1 MKDRK
6 RERERERERETER
19 NTRKSYLNYADKCDS
34 RDENMSKKATGRGV
48 RRNVWEVKIENQ
60 WGDVERK
67 HCSSLPPPNPFYS
80 FLLLCVGT
88 SARHS
93 HTFHGRVAVRAV
105 GKDNIH
111 ILQLQTLQGSLQT
124 CRERVTDSKKVRET
138 QMEGMK
144 IQGYKYFLERAGE
157 AHNNE
162 E

>member
-1 MKDRK
+1 MTK
-6 RERERERERETER
+6 E
-19 NTRKSYLNYADKCDS
+19 
-34 RDENMSKKATGRGV
+34 V
-48 RRNVWEVKIENQ
+48 RTPKV
-60 WGDVERK
+60 
-67 HCSSLPPPNPFYS
+67 HASSALSSL
-80 FLLLCVGT
+80 
-88 SARHS
+88 
-93 HTFHGRVAVRAV
+93 TFHGRVAVWPV
-105 GKDNIH
+105 GENNIH